1 MSASPARLVSIDVP
15 PALRP
20 LVATALLLEKLDRT
34 PREASAEQYRR
45 VAQRATA
52 LLERAE
58 SEPVL
63 DEVLGAFPALA
74 ELWENRHYGTSGLCR
89 SALEPALRAEIET
102 RSLLE
107 RLRT

>member
-45 VAQRATA
+45 VAQRAAA
-52 LLERAE
+52 LLERAA
-58 SEPVL
+58 SQPVL
-63 DEVLGAFPALA
+63 NHVLDAFPALA
-74 ELWENRHYGTSGLCR
+74 ELWENRHYATSGLCR
-89 SALEPALRAEIET
+89 SALEPALKAEIEA

-107 RLRT
+107 RLRA